1 MPKITSITTTDVAA
15 NSDLLVITA
24 NTSGQAVT
32 RTVNVATIAAA
43 VQVSTP
49 IVSQINTTTGNVV
62 ANTTTF
68 TVSIA
73 GANGLVSSA
82 SGNTITLSA
91 NLDAFQNQISEI
103 STPDGSVAS
112 NTSQGFQVNYT
123 QANGILM
130 TASGNTINVTFD
142 PSTINTL
149 TDVQSPAYN
158 TEGNLPTA
166 SSNYNGH
173 TVVAAHS
180 LYHGARDEWHRNLN
194 LEDSADEMISH
205 VKFSVSAN
213 GSGAFNFA
221 GGGAIGSDNE
231 GLYLYKGLTYQFD
244 NADYASH
251 PFQIRIS
258 SGGGAYT
265 NGISNNASG
274 NIVYW
279 TVPQNAANVVYQ
291 CTNHSA
297 MLGTLTIVS

>member
-68 TVSIA
+68 TTSIV

-82 SGNTITLSA
+82 SGNVITLSA

-173 TVVAAHS
+173 TVVAANS
-180 LYHGARDEWHRNLN
+180 LYHGAGDVFHRNLN
-194 LEDSADEMISH
+194 LEDSADEMKSH

-213 GSGAFNFA
+213 GSAAFNFA

-258 SGGGAYT
+258 SGGAAYV
-265 NGISNNASG
+265 NGISNNVSG

>member
-68 TVSIA
+68 TTSIV

-82 SGNTITLSA
+82 SGNVITLSA

-103 STPDGSVAS
+103 STPSGSVAS

-149 TDVQSPAYN
+149 TDVASPAYN
-158 TEGNLPTA
+158 TEAQLPTA

-173 TVVAAHS
+173 TVVAANS
-180 LYHGARDEWHRNLN
+180 LYHGAGDVFHRNLN
-194 LEDSADEMISH
+194 LADSADEMISH
-205 VKFSVSAN
+205 VKFGVSAN
-213 GSGAFNFA
+213 GSGAFNFT
-221 GGGAIGSDNE
+221 GGGAQGSDNE
-231 GLYLYKGLTYQFD
+231 ELFLYKGLTYQFD

-251 PFQIRIS
+251 PFQIRVS
-258 SGGGAYT
+258 SGGSAFT
-265 NGISNNASG
+265 NGISNNVSG
-274 NIVYW
+274 NVVYW

>member
-68 TVSIA
+68 TTSIV

-82 SGNTITLSA
+82 SGNVITLSA

-173 TVVAAHS
+173 TVVAANS
-180 LYHGARDEWHRNLN
+180 LYHGAGDVFHRNLN
-194 LEDSADEMISH
+194 VADSADEMISH

-213 GSGAFNFA
+213 GTGGFNFA

-231 GLYLYKGLTYQFD
+231 ALYLYKGLTYQFD

-258 SGGGAYT
+258 SGGAAYV
-265 NGISNNASG
+265 NGISNNVSG